1 MVREGILTEGS
12 KTGVDA
18 SRSIWAVRASVG
30 VPKSTEGLR
39 LSSIEVTSK
48 KIIALSDVIIIIQQK
63 SEKVKVSRKNM
74 KQVLTKHKFGI

>member
-63 SEKVKVSRKNM
+63 SEKVKVSRK
-74 KQVLTKHKFGI
+74 KYETSIDKT